1 MKLYIVLPVKMLK
14 RKNKLWLL
22 LLAVLFSTALQAQDS
37 TNALLMNYNYINSVP
52 QNAAVYVNGSLAGY
66 TPLYL
71 MWSDSTRANEV
82 SIMLEGFAAEKFTVD
97 AGDKVNRSVSLN
109 PTGKTKLLSQVKE
122 GKSTYFAKP
131 RKVVPIVLSSL
142 VALGSGAAAFYYKKL
157 ASDNR
162 EKFEL
167 DGDQD
172 ALDKKGKYDVLSGVS
187 LVVFQIGFGA
197 LMYYLF
203 LD

>member
-1 MKLYIVLPVKMLK
+1 MLK
-14 RKNKLWLL
+14 RKNKNLFI
-22 LLAVLFSTALQAQDS
+22 LLALFYSTVIFAQD
-37 TNALLMNYNYINSVP
+37 TTDALFMNYNYINTVP
-52 QNAAVYVNGSLAGY
+52 QNAAVYVNGTFTGS
-66 TPLYL
+66 TPLYFQ
-71 MWSDSTRANEV
+71 WADSNRTNEIN
-82 SIMLEGFAAEKFTVD
+82 IMLEGFTSEKFIVEQ
-97 AGDKVNRSVSLN
+97 GEKLNRTFTLS

-122 GKSTYFAKP
+122 GKNTYFEKP
-131 RKVVPIVLSSL
+131 RKVVPIVLTSL
-142 VALGSGAAAFYYKKL
+142 VAIGSGAAAFYYKKL

-162 EKFEL
+162 EKYEL

-203 LD
+203 FD

>member
-1 MKLYIVLPVKMLK
+1 
-14 RKNKLWLL
+14 
-22 LLAVLFSTALQAQDS
+22 
-37 TNALLMNYNYINSVP
+37 MNYNYINSVP
-52 QNAAVYVNGSLAGY
+52 QNAGIYINGTFAGN
-66 TPLYL
+66 TPLYF
-71 MWSDSTRANEV
+71 MWSDSTRSNEV
-82 SIMLEGFAAEKFTVD
+82 SITIEGFAAEKFIVEQ
-97 AGDKVNRSVSLN
+97 GEKVNRTFTLS

-122 GKSTYFAKP
+122 GKNTYFEKP
-131 RKVVPIVLSSL
+131 RKVVPIVLTSL

-162 EKFEL
+162 EKYEL

-172 ALDKKGKYDVLSGVS
+172 ALDKKGKYNVLSGVS

>member
-1 MKLYIVLPVKMLK
+1 MLK
-14 RKNKLWLL
+14 RKNKYLL
-22 LLAVLFSTALQAQDS
+22 ILLALFYCTVIFSQDS
-37 TNALLMNYNYINSVP
+37 TDALLMNYNYINSIP
-52 QNAAVYVNGSLAGY
+52 QNAAVYVNGSFAGN
-66 TPLYL
+66 TPLFFL
-71 MWSDSTRANEV
+71 WDDSTRSNEV
-82 SIMLEGFAAEKFTVD
+82 SITLEGFAAEKFTV
-97 AGDKVNRSVSLN
+97 APGEKVNKTFTLS
-109 PTGKTKLLSQVKE
+109 PTGKTKLLNQVKQDR
-122 GKSTYFAKP
+122 STYFAKP
-131 RKVVPIVLSSL
+131 RKVVPIVLTGL

-162 EKFEL
+162 EKYEL
-167 DGDQD
+167 EGDQD

>member
-1 MKLYIVLPVKMLK
+1 MIA
-14 RKNKLWLL
+14 
-22 LLAVLFSTALQAQDS
+22 LLALLFCAASYSQDS
-37 TNALLMNYNYINSVP
+37 TDALLMNYNYINSIP
-52 QNAAVYVNGSLAGY
+52 QNAAVYVNGTFTGN
-66 TPLYL
+66 TPLFFL
-71 MWSDSTRANEV
+71 WGDSTRSNEV
-82 SIMLEGFAAEKFTVD
+82 NIMLEGFSAEKFNV
-97 AGDKVNRSVSLN
+97 APGEKVNKTFTLS
-109 PTGKTKLLSQVKE
+109 PTGKTKLLNQVKQDR
-122 GKSTYFAKP
+122 STYFAKP
-131 RKVVPIVLSSL
+131 RKVVPIVLTGL

-162 EKFEL
+162 EKYEL
-167 DGDQD
+167 EGDQD

>member
-1 MKLYIVLPVKMLK
+1 MKLYIVSQVRMLK
-14 RKNKLWLL
+14 RKNKYLL
-22 LLAVLFSTALQAQDS
+22 IIVALFYSTVIFSQDS
-37 TNALLMNYNYINSVP
+37 TGALLMNYNYINSVP
-52 QNAAVYVNGSLAGY
+52 QNAAVYVNGTFTGN
-66 TPLYL
+66 TPLFFL
-71 MWSDSTRANEV
+71 CADSTRSSEV
-82 SIMLEGFAAEKFTVD
+82 SIILEGFAAEKLNVEP
-97 AGDKVNRSVSLN
+97 GEKVNKTFTLS
-109 PTGKTKLLSQVKE
+109 PTGKTKLLSPVKE
-122 GKSTYFAKP
+122 GKNTYFEKP
-131 RKVVPIVLSSL
+131 RKVVPIVLTSL

-162 EKFEL
+162 EKYEL

>member
-1 MKLYIVLPVKMLK
+1 MLK
-14 RKNKLWLL
+14 RKNKYLL
-22 LLAVLFSTALQAQDS
+22 ILLALFYCTGIFSQDS
-37 TNALLMNYNYINSVP
+37 TDALLMNYNYINSIP
-52 QNAAVYVNGSLAGY
+52 QNAAVYVNGTFTGN
-66 TPLYL
+66 TPLYFQ
-71 MWSDSTRANEV
+71 WGDSTRSNEV
-82 SIMLEGFAAEKFTVD
+82 NIMLEGFSAEKFNV
-97 AGDKVNRSVSLN
+97 APGEKVNKTFTLS
-109 PTGKTKLLSQVKE
+109 PTGKTKLLSQVKQD
-122 GKSTYFAKP
+122 KSTYFAKP
-131 RKVVPIVLSSL
+131 RKVVPIVLTGL

-162 EKFEL
+162 EKYEL
-167 DGDQD
+167 EGDLD

>member
-1 MKLYIVLPVKMLK
+1 MLK
-14 RKNKLWLL
+14 RKNKYLL
-22 LLAVLFSTALQAQDS
+22 ILLALFYCTGIFSQDS
-37 TNALLMNYNYINSVP
+37 TDALLMNYNYINSIP
-52 QNAAVYVNGSLAGY
+52 QNAAVYVNGTFTGN
-66 TPLYL
+66 TPLYFQ
-71 MWSDSTRANEV
+71 WGDSTRSNEV
-82 SIMLEGFAAEKFTVD
+82 NIMLEGFSAEKFNV
-97 AGDKVNRSVSLN
+97 APGEKVNKTFTLS
-109 PTGKTKLLSQVKE
+109 PTGKTKLLSQVKQD
-122 GKSTYFAKP
+122 KSTYFAKP
-131 RKVVPIVLSSL
+131 RKVVPIVLTGL

-162 EKFEL
+162 EKYEL
-167 DGDQD
+167 EGDQD